1 MDQSCGKPLTER
13 MSREMTSSDAPP
25 PPPPRPLRAPEPGT
39 RRLGTGGGNGLAF
52 HVGPTYIRCELDC
65 WRRYKTF
72 GYDLNSK
79 FFLYYYE
86 ESLVKK
92 SKCKRKIKDWVER
105 YKSILLVM
113 IHYVW
118 FMMLPM
124 LFSVQLY
131 IL

>member
-1 MDQSCGKPLTER
+1 
-13 MSREMTSSDAPP
+13 MTPP
-25 PPPPRPLRAPEPGT
+25 PPLGPSEPLSQGH
-39 RRLGTGGGNGLAF
+39 GDWGVGGGNGLAF
-52 HVGPTYIRCELDC
+52 HVGPTYAHCELDC

-72 GYDLNSK
+72 GCDVNSK

-92 SKCKRKIKDWVER
+92 SKCKRKIKDWVDR

-118 FMMLPM
+118 FMMRPM

-131 IL
+131 IR